1 MSSRLP
7 DFIDPWHFADIG
19 KRITGTVTL
28 ADLPRL
34 APFLQQSEGKA
45 EFELVFTRDERKRV
59 CISGSVRANLVL
71 QCQRCMGPL
80 DVPVDTLVAL
90 VAVEGL
96 GEAEQLPESVDPLL
110 IEDSRVRLNDLVE
123 DELMLSIPQVPMH
136 AHGLCATDKIDTNSA
151 PLDAIR
157 EDTAKPENP
166 FAQLAGL
173 KTKHTETE

>member
-19 KRITGTVTL
+19 KRITGAVTL

-34 APFLQQSEGKA
+34 APFLQQSDGKA

-59 CISGSVRANLVL
+59 CISGFVKANLVL
-71 QCQRCMGPL
+71 QCQRCLGPL
-80 DVPVDTLVAL
+80 TVPVDAVIAL
-90 VAVEGL
+90 VAVEGI
-96 GEAEQLPESVDPLL
+96 GEAEQLAESVEPLL
-110 IEDSRVRLNDLVE
+110 MEDSRVRLNDLVE

-136 AHGLCATDKIDTNSA
+136 TYGSCATDNINENSA

-157 EDTAKPENP
+157 EDSAKPENP